1 MLIALFADIH
11 ANRQALEAC
20 LADARDCGAQRSVLL
35 GDFVGYGGDPDW
47 VLDRVMGL
55 AGDGATLVLGN
66 HDAAINGSADGMN
79 LEARVAIEWTRTELG
94 RPARDFLAALPLT
107 QSDSDR
113 LYVHAEAS
121 HPERWTYVVSTLQ
134 AADSLAATRAHV
146 TFCGHVH
153 KPALYSLSTTAKM
166 TSFTPTA
173 DAPVPLLPGRRW
185 LAVLGAVGQPRDGNP
200 AAAYCLFD
208 TESGG
213 LVYRRVPYDIE
224 AAAQRILK
232 QGLPPSLAERL
243 YAGR

>member
-20 LADARDCGAQRSVLL
+20 LADARACGAARIVLL

-47 VLDRVMGL
+47 VTNRVMEL
-55 AGDGATLVLGN
+55 AGEGAAVVLGN
-66 HDAAINGSADGMN
+66 HDAAVNGPADRMN
-79 LEARVAIEWTRTELG
+79 VEARVAIEWTRTELG
-94 RPARDFLAALPLT
+94 KPARDFLGRLPMTL
-107 QSDSDR
+107 SDGDR

-121 HPERWTYVVSTLQ
+121 HPERFTYVNSTLE
-134 AADSLAATRAHV
+134 AADSLAATQAHV

-153 KPALYSLSTTAKM
+153 RPALYSLSSTAKM

-208 TESGG
+208 TDRGE
-213 LVYRRVPYDIE
+213 LTYRRVPYDIE
-224 AAAQRILK
+224 AAAMRILK

-243 YAGR
+243 FAGI